1 MERNQTIY
9 IQISAGRGPAECCWV
24 VAQALKRLLAEAK
37 ASGLHSEVIDRQEGI
52 QNGSLFSVLIAV
64 TGQQVYSQLAHWQ
77 GTIQWIGQ
85 SPYRKYHKRKNWFIG
100 VSFFKPKNKDQ
111 QLKMS
116 EVVCQTFRGSGPGGQ
131 HRNKVETAVRA
142 THAPTGVSTT
152 SSEARSQHQNKQ
164 LAFKKL
170 EQLLKSFEIDQQR
183 ELINEQWMQHL
194 SLERGNAVLVFEGRK
209 FIQR

>member
-1 MERNQTIY
+1 MMERNQTIY

-24 VAQALKRLLAEAK
+24 VAQALKRLLEEAK
-37 ASGLHSEVIDRQEGI
+37 RQRLHSEVIDRQEGL
-52 QNGSLFSVLIAV
+52 QNGTLFSALVAI
-64 TGQQVYSQLAHWQ
+64 TGDQAKSKMGDWE

-85 SPYRKYHKRKNWFIG
+85 SPYRKYHKRKNWFVG
-100 VSFFKPKNKDQ
+100 VSFFKPQKGVA
-111 QLKMS
+111 L
-116 EVVCQTFRGSGPGGQ
+116 QTSDVSYKAFRGSGPGGQ

>member
-24 VAQALKRLLAEAK
+24 VAQTLKRLLEEAK
-37 ASGLHSEVIDRQEGI
+37 KLGLHAEVVDRQEGV
-52 QNGSLFSVLIAV
+52 QNGTLFSVLVSII
-64 TGQQVYSQLAHWQ
+64 GNQVESKLEHWQ

-100 VSFFKPKNKDQ
+100 VSFFKPSKSQILNSSD
-111 QLKMS
+111 
-116 EVVCQTFRGSGPGGQ
+116 VVYQAFRGSGPGGQ

-142 THAPTGVSTT
+142 THTPTGVSTT
-152 SSEARSQHQNKQ
+152 SSEARSQHQNKV

-170 EQLLKSFEIDQQR
+170 EQLIKSYEMNQQR
-183 ELINEQWMQHL
+183 ERINEQWKQHL

-209 FIQR
+209 FMQQ